1 MSDTLA
7 DPNARQTC
15 DALVEEM
22 RALAGDNA
30 DAVEAMVRDT
40 FALYFTASQR
50 KREEPGIAS
59 VKIAKMVA
67 KQARKQF
74 GLTKPESAPAPE
86 PEPAA
91 EADAPAAVQ
100 VLGKTAGVDRKIL
113 NVLAEVSAHYGT
125 PITVMSGQRSK
136 RNQVA
141 ALYANWYSHL
151 RNGKDNRFLA
161 ANEKL
166 RAQLDELKRDK
177 NKARFTDLL
186 TKKADW
192 AQLSR
197 HIDGNEVDLAANT
210 DPNIIAAIALCL
222 NHEAGRNSE
231 GARCHH
237 FDNSRVVWPILESV
251 RARWKR

>member
-1 MSDTLA
+1 MSETLA

-15 DALVEEM
+15 DALVDEM
-22 RALAGDNA
+22 RALAGENA

-50 KREEPGIAS
+50 KREDPALAS

-74 GLTKPESAPAPE
+74 GLEKPAPEPE

-91 EADAPAAVQ
+91 EADADAPATGQ
-100 VLGKTAGVDRKIL
+100 VLGKTTGVDRKIL
-113 NVLAEVSAHYGT
+113 NILTEVSAHYGT

-141 ALYANWYSHL
+141 AIYANWYSHL

-177 NKARFTDLL
+177 NKAKFTELL
-186 TKKADW
+186 TKQADW

-197 HIDGNEVDLAANT
+197 HVDGSEVDLAANT

-222 NHEAGRNSE
+222 NH
-231 GARCHH
+231 
-237 FDNSRVVWPILESV
+237 
-251 RARWKR
+251 